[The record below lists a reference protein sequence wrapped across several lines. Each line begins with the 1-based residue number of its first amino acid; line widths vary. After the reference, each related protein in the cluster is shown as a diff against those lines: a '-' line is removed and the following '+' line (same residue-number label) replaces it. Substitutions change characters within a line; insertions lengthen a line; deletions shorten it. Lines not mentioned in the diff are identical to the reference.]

1 MFNAND
7 NVDIIELEHD
17 CETKQNVKSTLLPLI
32 IMSRP
37 LINTLCESISHPS
50 SELISFISASRSKS
64 KESSSTVFVLTV
76 SAVDTAADTAAAGAN
91 DD

>member
-1 MFNAND
+1 
-7 NVDIIELEHD
+7 
-17 CETKQNVKSTLLPLI
+17 
-32 IMSRP
+32 MSRP

-76 SAVDTAADTAAAGAN
+76 SAVVAADTAVAGAN

>member
-7 NVDIIELEHD
+7 NVDIIELEHE
-17 CETKQNVKSTLLPLI
+17 CETKSLTFLPLI
-32 IMSRP
+32 MIRP
-37 LINTLCESISHPS
+37 LINTLCESISHPR

-76 SAVDTAADTAAAGAN
+76 SAVVAADTAAAGAN